1 MPVNPSVPDVLLDGP
16 FRIRRLRDTDLKT
29 LHSVFSNP
37 GAVRYW
43 MLPPARTIEDT
54 RTWIAKSL
62 ATPTAYHAAWV
73 MEEPSTRELFGLVS
87 YHDREP
93 WQDRAKIDCIAL
105 EHAYNAGIVA
115 SAIRE
120 LTAYCFSGLRSNR
133 IECLADPRDPVLPG
147 VLESCGFSQDGLLRQ
162 RIRVDNEFRD
172 CILFS
177 LLGADWS
184 RTTGRKIDGRD
195 SSALL
200 WRLPKND
207 PGTNIAAWEQ
217 QQKASTGWVDASVPV
232 GFVVPT
238 HLKGNTLEL
247 VDAQRTHII
256 RAPAPVLKAIIQAGN
271 GFHTVDEIVEC
282 VPVRYAREDVRALV
296 TSLVE
301 QGLLVPSD
309 RRVESQWMW
318 LRNPPLYRA
327 ALNPERAAELT
338 REASALADKPAVG
351 TTVVESGTSDLAQL
365 LQRRET
371 SRTFSGKPIALKT
384 LATILY
390 CSYGVLDERKEWRN
404 TTLARRTI
412 PSAGGIYPL
421 DFTWVQLLD
430 TSELPAAVYKL
441 SFHHGRRVAFT
452 KLDADHRAIYRGIV
466 DPVTIADAHGILLL
480 GAHFERPR
488 SKYGNRAVLLA
499 MIEAG
504 HAAQNLS
511 LAATELGIGV
521 LELGGFFDGFVKELT
536 GRRDCEPLL
545 SLALGSTPANDDR
558 ATEKTVAQI
567 TFDWVDHRSPH
578 TLPFHLARARIE
590 AGKKGTDWCWGRS
603 PDPELAM
610 TKAVAESIERLAC
623 QWPQDIVWERAAELD
638 NFIPPQKFVRYPA
651 ESYKRK
657 GFPLTKF
664 NDGNQ
669 YPWVKVENVKTG
681 RSVNVLAD
689 LVFFNNAFG
698 DDYKTFYTS
707 SSTSGTAA
715 YPEIDGAIERAL
727 FELIERHCFMYSWLR
742 GIVCPKIRYD
752 SLPGS
757 MGVRLKALAEL
768 GWDIDVLATAT
779 EPVATFMVAAR
790 NRKRHM
796 VRLASCAAFDPEAA
810 VAHALTEVES
820 AIPST
825 YDPHLN
831 LGGVVDLAGIKSPQ
845 DHGDL
850 YLNRRYDHKADW
862 MLANNRLLDLKE
874 IKSSKKSTTQI
885 IDYLCASGLDIYV
898 RDITPPVT
906 IPVQKFNKI
915 KVVRLLVEGLV
926 PISFGY
932 RMEPAIP
939 ELTLNIL
946 NDNTLGKNFEIAG
959 KRQYFPHPFF

>member
-1 MPVNPSVPDVLLDGP
+1 MPVNPSVPDVLLDDP
-16 FRIRRLRDTDLKT
+16 FRIRRLRATDLEP
-29 LHSVFSNP
+29 LHLVFSDRE
-37 GAVRYW
+37 AVRHW
-43 MLPPARTIEDT
+43 MLPPARMIEDT
-54 RTWIAKSL
+54 KTWIAKSL

-73 MEEPSTRELFGLVS
+73 MEDAATQKLFGLVS

-93 WQDRAKIDCIAL
+93 WQDRAMIDCLAL
-105 EHAYNAGIVA
+105 GYAYNPATVA
-115 SAIRE
+115 PAIRE
-120 LTAYCFSGLRSNR
+120 LIAYCFSGLRSNR
-133 IECLADPRDPVLPG
+133 LECLADHRDPVLPE
-147 VLESCGFSQDGLLRQ
+147 VLDSCGFSRDGLLRQ
-162 RIRVDNEFRD
+162 RIRVENDFRD

-177 LLGADWS
+177 LLGTDWS
-184 RTTGRKIDGRD
+184 RATGKDIDGRD
-195 SSALL
+195 SSSLL
-200 WRLPKND
+200 WRLPKED
-207 PGTNIAAWEQ
+207 PGKNIAAWDEK
-217 QQKASTGWVDASVPV
+217 QKASTVWVDADIPV
-232 GFVVPT
+232 GFVAPT
-238 HLKGNTLEL
+238 HLKGTTLEV
-247 VDAQRTHII
+247 VDAERTHVV
-256 RAPAPVLKAIIQAGN
+256 RAPAPILNAIIQAGS
-271 GFHTVDEIVEC
+271 GFHTIDQIVEC
-282 VPVRYAREDVRALV
+282 APVRYASEDVRALV

-309 RRVESQWMW
+309 RRVESQWAW

-327 ALNPERAAELT
+327 TPNSERAAELT
-338 REASALADKPAVG
+338 REASALADKQTEG
-351 TTVVESGTSDLAQL
+351 STIFTGGKSDLSRL

-371 SRTFSGKPIALKT
+371 CRAFSGEPIARDA

-390 CSYGVLDERKEWRN
+390 SAYGVLDDRKEWRDA
-404 TTLARRTI
+404 TLARRTV

-421 DFTWVQLLD
+421 DFTWVQLRD
-430 TSELPAAVYKL
+430 TTELPASVYRL
-441 SFHHGRRVAFT
+441 TFHHGRRVAFT
-452 KLDADHRAIYRGIV
+452 TLNVDHREIYRAIV
-466 DPVTIADAHGILLL
+466 DPVTIADAHGILILSANL
-480 GAHFERPR
+480 ERPR

-499 MIEAG
+499 LIEAG
-504 HAAQNLS
+504 HAAQNIS
-511 LAATELGIGV
+511 LAATEVGAGV
-521 LELGGFFDGFVKELT
+521 LEMGGFFDTRIKELT
-536 GRRDCEPLL
+536 GRSDCEPLL
-545 SLALGSTPANDDR
+545 AVALGSPLPAKER
-558 ATEKTVAQI
+558 ATRSQAAEI

-578 TLPFHLARARIE
+578 KLPFHLARARIE

-610 TKAVAESIERLAC
+610 TKAVAETVERLAC
-623 QWPQDIVWERAAELD
+623 QWPQDIVWARATELD
-638 NFIPPQKFVRYPA
+638 NFVPPQKFVRYSP

-657 GFPLTKF
+657 GFPLARFAT
-664 NDGNQ
+664 GNR
-669 YPWVKVENVKTG
+669 YPWVEVEHAATGKKTL
-681 RSVNVLAD
+681 VLAD
-689 LVFFNNAFG
+689 LVYFNNSFG
-698 DDYKTFYTS
+698 DAYKNSYTS
-707 SSTSGTAA
+707 ASTSGTAA

-727 FELIERHCFMYSWLR
+727 FELLERHCFMYAWLK
-742 GIVCPKIRYD
+742 GIACPKIRHD

-768 GWDIDVLATAT
+768 GWEVDVLAAAT

-796 VRLASCAAFDPEAA
+796 LRLASCADFDPETA

-862 MLANNRLLDLKE
+862 MLANHRLLDLKE
-874 IKSSKKSTTQI
+874 IRRTKKSTTQV
-885 IDYLCASGLDIYV
+885 IDYLCASGLDVHV

-906 IPVQKFNKI
+906 MPAKKFNKI
-915 KVVRLLVEGLV
+915 KVVRLLIEGLV

-932 RMEPAIP
+932 RMEPVIP